1 MDDYLKEALE
11 IARAQAS
18 VRVMSEEEITSFIQ
32 KVAAGIRTVAEG
44 EMPVELDSADMQQDA
59 RKSIKEKSVTCLEC
73 GKTFKILTKRHLAM
87 HGMDAAAYREKWGF
101 KKDTPLV
108 CKALQRERRRKMK
121 DMKLWKSVA
130 RPNSTNTRRPAGFFF
145 YRKGIC
151 CPGTAYALPGEHDA
165 PTSPDRHRL
174 CPLRPKHSPKDPSH
188 EPSCFSRTR
197 HAR

>member
-108 CKALQRERRRKMK
+108 CKALQRELR
-121 DMKLWKSVA
+121 
-130 RPNSTNTRRPAGFFF
+130 T
-145 YRKGIC
+145 GIC
-151 CPGTAYALPGEHDA
+151 PA
-165 PTSPDRHRL
+165 PVSFVPSI
-174 CPLRPKHSPKDPSH
+174 PPKDPSH
-188 EPSCFSRTR
+188 EPSCFFRTR
-197 HAR
+197 HARRGGPSS